1 MSTQIRKNYFAAQRL
16 LNIMY
21 AVLTIIRYKKRF
33 IYFALLAMALHRLP
47 LWLNRKTL
55 FYKTLGC
62 GKGGTFSKTPD
73 WQQWGLLAVMN
84 DESLTNITDQ
94 QTLQQKA
101 YGRFIS
107 GWWKFFG
114 CETWTVLL
122 QPIEAHGSW
131 DGKEAFGPL
140 PAKSDYEG
148 PIAVLTRATI
158 RPGKRSRFWEHVEA
172 VSNDMRKADGFRFS
186 VGIGESP
193 WLRQATF
200 SIWASKQQMKQFAY
214 KMPRHA
220 DVIQKTRKE
229 KWYSEDMF
237 VRFKVLN
244 SWGTIES
251 TTPLG

>member
-1 MSTQIRKNYFAAQRL
+1 
-16 LNIMY
+16 MY

-33 IYFALLAMALHRLP
+33 IYFALLAMAIHRLP
-47 LWLNRKTL
+47 LLFRKNIH
-55 FYKTLGC
+55 FSKTLGC

-73 WQQWGLLAVMN
+73 WQQWGLLVVMN
-84 DESLTNITDQ
+84 DEELTNINDQ
-94 QTLQQKA
+94 KELQQKA
-101 YGRFIS
+101 YGNFIR

-131 DGKEAFGPL
+131 DGKQAFGPL

-148 PIAVLTRATI
+148 RIAVLTRATI
-158 RPGKRSRFWEHVEA
+158 RPSKRSRFWEHVEA

-200 SIWASKQQMKQFAY
+200 SIWDSKEQMKQFAY
-214 KMPRHA
+214 KMPRHT

-229 KWYSEDMF
+229 NWYSEDMF
-237 VRFKVLN
+237 VRFKVLK
-244 SWGTIES
+244 SWGTIEDVA
-251 TTPLG
+251 PLR